1 MTDRLEAALEQG
13 LRDLTLGVPAN
24 AQQKLL
30 HYLHL
35 IVRWNKHF
43 NLSGITA
50 IKEMVPL
57 HLLDS
62 LSVSPYLEGERI
74 LDIGSGA
81 GLPGIP
87 LAIANP
93 DKDFVL
99 LDSNGKKTRFL
110 FQVKVALELSNVEVI
125 NARVDEYLST
135 ADIGEFSLI
144 TCRAF
149 SSLSSIVKMIEKPLA
164 GGTKLLAMKGVY
176 PHDEIAELQQYNTP
190 STLTKNVNDAFSDT
204 VKNERS
210 NGLDNCHKVESVIE
224 LTVPGVE
231 SQRHIVL
238 IGQQAAAKALN
249 QAKER

>member
-1 MTDRLEAALEQG
+1 MTDRLEAMLEQG
-13 LRDLTLGVPAN
+13 LRDLALGVPAN

-35 IVRWNKHF
+35 IVKWNKHF

-50 IKEMVPL
+50 IQEMVPL

-62 LSVSPYLEGERI
+62 LAISPYLEGERI

-93 DKDFVL
+93 DKSFVL

-110 FQVKVALELSNVEVI
+110 FQVKVALELSNVEIVD
-125 NARVDEYLST
+125 ARVDEYLST
-135 ADIGEFSLI
+135 ADTGEFSLI

-149 SSLSSIVKMIEKPLA
+149 SSISSIVKMIEKPLA
-164 GGTKLLAMKGVY
+164 SGTKLLAMKGVY
-176 PHDEIAELQQYNTP
+176 PHDEIAELQQDKTIN
-190 STLTKNVNDAFSDT
+190 ST
-204 VKNERS
+204 S
-210 NGLDNCHKVESVIE
+210 NKASSTDLDNCYKVESVIE

-231 SQRHIVL
+231 SQRHLVL
-238 IGQQAAAKALN
+238 IGQEAAVK
-249 QAKER
+249 RT

>member
-1 MTDRLEAALEQG
+1 MTDRLEATLEQG
-13 LRDLTLGVPAN
+13 LRELALGVPAN

-35 IVRWNKHF
+35 IVKWNKHF

-50 IKEMVPL
+50 IQEMVPL

-62 LSVSPYLEGERI
+62 LAISPYLEGERI

-93 DKDFVL
+93 DKNFVL

-110 FQVKVALELSNVEVI
+110 FQVKVALELSNVEIVD
-125 NARVDEYLST
+125 ARVDEYLST
-135 ADIGEFSLI
+135 ADTGEFSLI

-149 SSLSSIVKMIEKPLA
+149 SSISSIVKMIEKPLA
-164 GGTKLLAMKGVY
+164 SGTKLLAMKGVY
-176 PHDEIAELQQYNTP
+176 PHHEIAELQQDNTLN
-190 STLTKNVNDAFSDT
+190 STPNKASSTDLNNYY
-204 VKNERS
+204 
-210 NGLDNCHKVESVIE
+210 KVESVIE

-231 SQRHIVL
+231 SQRHLVL
-238 IGQQAAAKALN
+238 IGQEAAVK
-249 QAKER
+249 RT

>member
-1 MTDRLEAALEQG
+1 MTDRLEATLEQG
-13 LRDLTLGVPAN
+13 LRELALGVPAN

-35 IVRWNKHF
+35 IVKWNKHF

-50 IKEMVPL
+50 IQEMVPL
-57 HLLDS
+57 HLRDS
-62 LSVSPYLEGERI
+62 LAISPYLEGERI

-93 DKDFVL
+93 DKNLVL

-110 FQVKVALELSNVEVI
+110 FQVKVALELSNVEVVD
-125 NARVDEYLST
+125 ARVDEYLST
-135 ADIGEFSLI
+135 ADTGEFSLI

-164 GGTKLLAMKGVY
+164 SGTKLLAMKGVY
-176 PHDEIAELQQYNTP
+176 PHDEIAELQQDEMIN
-190 STLTKNVNDAFSDT
+190 STSNKASSNDL
-204 VKNERS
+204 N
-210 NGLDNCHKVESVIE
+210 NCYKVESVIE

-231 SQRHIVL
+231 SQRHLVL
-238 IGQQAAAKALN
+238 IGQEAAVK
-249 QAKER
+249 RT

>member
-1 MTDRLEAALEQG
+1 MTDRLEATLEQG
-13 LRDLTLGVPAN
+13 LRELALGVPAN

-35 IVRWNKHF
+35 IVKWNKHF

-50 IKEMVPL
+50 IQEMVPL

-62 LSVSPYLEGERI
+62 LAISPYLEGERI

-93 DKDFVL
+93 DKNFVL

-110 FQVKVALELSNVEVI
+110 FQVKVALELSNVEVVD
-125 NARVDEYLST
+125 ARVDEYLST
-135 ADIGEFSLI
+135 PDTGGFSLI

-164 GGTKLLAMKGVY
+164 SGTKLLAMKGVY
-176 PHDEIAELQQYNTP
+176 PHHEIAELQQDNTLN
-190 STLTKNVNDAFSDT
+190 STPNKASSTDLNNYY
-204 VKNERS
+204 
-210 NGLDNCHKVESVIE
+210 KVESVIE

-231 SQRHIVL
+231 SQRHLVL
-238 IGQQAAAKALN
+238 IGQEAAVK
-249 QAKER
+249 RT

>member
-1 MTDRLEAALEQG
+1 MTDRLEATLEQG
-13 LRDLTLGVPAN
+13 LRDLALGVPAN

-35 IVRWNKHF
+35 IVKWNKHF

-50 IKEMVPL
+50 IQEMVPL

-62 LSVSPYLEGERI
+62 LAISPYLEGERI

-93 DKDFVL
+93 DKNFVL

-110 FQVKVALELSNVEVI
+110 FQVKVALELSNVEIVD
-125 NARVDEYLST
+125 ARVDEYLST
-135 ADIGEFSLI
+135 ADTGEFSLI
-144 TCRAF
+144 NCRAF
-149 SSLSSIVKMIEKPLA
+149 SSISSIVKMIEKPLA
-164 GGTKLLAMKGVY
+164 SGTKLLAMKGVY
-176 PHDEIAELQQYNTP
+176 PHDEIAELQQDKTIN
-190 STLTKNVNDAFSDT
+190 ST
-204 VKNERS
+204 S
-210 NGLDNCHKVESVIE
+210 NKASSTDLDNCYKVESVIE

-231 SQRHIVL
+231 SQRHLVL
-238 IGQQAAAKALN
+238 IGQEAAVK
-249 QAKER
+249 RT

>member
-1 MTDRLEAALEQG
+1 MTDRLEATLEQG
-13 LRDLTLGVPAN
+13 LRELALGVPAN

-35 IVRWNKHF
+35 IVKWNKHF

-50 IKEMVPL
+50 IQEMVPL

-62 LSVSPYLEGERI
+62 LAISPYLEGERI

-93 DKDFVL
+93 DKNFVL

-110 FQVKVALELSNVEVI
+110 FQVKVALELSNVEVVD
-125 NARVDEYLST
+125 ARVDEYLST
-135 ADIGEFSLI
+135 PDTGEFSLI

-164 GGTKLLAMKGVY
+164 SGTKLLAMKGVY
-176 PHDEIAELQQYNTP
+176 PHHEIAELQQDNTLN
-190 STLTKNVNDAFSDT
+190 STPNKESSTDLNNYY
-204 VKNERS
+204 
-210 NGLDNCHKVESVIE
+210 KVESVIE

-231 SQRHIVL
+231 SQRHLVL
-238 IGQQAAAKALN
+238 IGQEAAVKRTLPS
-249 QAKER
+249 

>member
-35 IVRWNKHF
+35 IVKWNKHF

-50 IKEMVPL
+50 IQEMVPL

-62 LSVSPYLEGERI
+62 LAVSPYLEGERI

-93 DKDFVL
+93 DKNFVL

-110 FQVKVALELSNVEVI
+110 FQVKVALELSNVEII

-135 ADIGEFSLI
+135 ADTGEFSLI

-176 PHDEIAELQQYNTP
+176 PHDEIAELQQGNTP
-190 STLTKNVNDAFSDT
+190 NTLPKNINDTYSNT
-204 VKNERS
+204 VKSVPS
-210 NGLDNCHKVESVIE
+210 NSFDNCYKVERVIE

-231 SQRHIVL
+231 SERHLIL
-238 IGQQAAAKALN
+238 IGQQAAAKTI
-249 QAKER
+249 KTSSS

>member
-1 MTDRLEAALEQG
+1 MTDRLEATLEQG
-13 LRDLTLGVPAN
+13 LRELALGVQAN

-35 IVRWNKHF
+35 IVKWNKHF

-50 IKEMVPL
+50 IQEMVPL

-62 LSVSPYLEGERI
+62 LAISPYLEGERI

-93 DKDFVL
+93 DKNFVL

-110 FQVKVALELSNVEVI
+110 FQVKVALELSNVEIVD
-125 NARVDEYLST
+125 ARVDEYLST
-135 ADIGEFSLI
+135 ADTGEFSLI

-164 GGTKLLAMKGVY
+164 SGTKLLAMKGVY
-176 PHDEIAELQQYNTP
+176 PHDEIAELQQDNTIN
-190 STLTKNVNDAFSDT
+190 ST
-204 VKNERS
+204 S
-210 NGLDNCHKVESVIE
+210 NKASSTDLDNCYKVESVIE

-231 SQRHIVL
+231 SQRHLVL
-238 IGQQAAAKALN
+238 IGQEAAVK
-249 QAKER
+249 RT

>member
-1 MTDRLEAALEQG
+1 MTDRLEATLEQG
-13 LRDLTLGVPAN
+13 LRELALGVPAN

-35 IVRWNKHF
+35 IVKWNKHF

-50 IKEMVPL
+50 IQEMVPL

-62 LSVSPYLEGERI
+62 LAISPYLEGERI

-93 DKDFVL
+93 DKNFVL

-110 FQVKVALELSNVEVI
+110 FQVKVALELSNVEVVD
-125 NARVDEYLST
+125 ARVDEYLST
-135 ADIGEFSLI
+135 PDTGEFSLI

-164 GGTKLLAMKGVY
+164 SGTKLLAMKGVY
-176 PHDEIAELQQYNTP
+176 PHDEIEELQQDKTIN
-190 STLTKNVNDAFSDT
+190 ST
-204 VKNERS
+204 S
-210 NGLDNCHKVESVIE
+210 NKASSTDLDNCYKVESVIE

-231 SQRHIVL
+231 SQRHLVL
-238 IGQQAAAKALN
+238 IGQEAAVK
-249 QAKER
+249 RT

>member
-1 MTDRLEAALEQG
+1 MTDRLEATLEQG
-13 LRDLTLGVPAN
+13 LRELALGVPAN

-35 IVRWNKHF
+35 IVKWNKHF

-50 IKEMVPL
+50 IQEMVPL

-62 LSVSPYLEGERI
+62 LAISPYLEGERI

-93 DKDFVL
+93 DKNFVL

-110 FQVKVALELSNVEVI
+110 FQVKVALELSNVEIVD
-125 NARVDEYLST
+125 ARVDEYLST
-135 ADIGEFSLI
+135 ADTGEFSLI

-164 GGTKLLAMKGVY
+164 SGTKLLAMKGVY
-176 PHDEIAELQQYNTP
+176 PHDEIAELQQDNTIN
-190 STLTKNVNDAFSDT
+190 ST
-204 VKNERS
+204 S
-210 NGLDNCHKVESVIE
+210 NKASSTDLNNYYKVESVIE

-231 SQRHIVL
+231 SQRHLVL
-238 IGQQAAAKALN
+238 IGQEAAVK
-249 QAKER
+249 RT

>member
-35 IVRWNKHF
+35 IVKWNKHF

-50 IKEMVPL
+50 IQEMVPL

-62 LSVSPYLEGERI
+62 LAVSPYLEGERI

-93 DKDFVL
+93 DKNFVL

-110 FQVKVALELSNVEVI
+110 FQVKVALELSNVEIVD
-125 NARVDEYLST
+125 ARVDEYLST
-135 ADIGEFSLI
+135 ADTGEFSLI

-176 PHDEIAELQQYNTP
+176 PHDEIAALQQGNTQN
-190 STLTKNVNDAFSDT
+190 TLPKSINDTYSNT
-204 VKNERS
+204 VKSESS
-210 NGLDNCHKVESVIE
+210 NSIDNCYKVERVIE

-231 SQRHIVL
+231 SQRHLVL
-238 IGQQAAAKALN
+238 IGQEAAAKTI
-249 QAKER
+249 KPSSS

>member
-1 MTDRLEAALEQG
+1 MTDRLEATLEQG
-13 LRDLTLGVPAN
+13 LRELALGVPAN

-35 IVRWNKHF
+35 IVKWNKHF

-50 IKEMVPL
+50 IQEMVPL

-62 LSVSPYLEGERI
+62 LAISPYLEGERI

-93 DKDFVL
+93 DKNFVL

-110 FQVKVALELSNVEVI
+110 FQVKVALELSNVEVVD
-125 NARVDEYLST
+125 ARVDEYLST
-135 ADIGEFSLI
+135 PDTGEFSLI

-164 GGTKLLAMKGVY
+164 SGTKLLAMKGVY
-176 PHDEIAELQQYNTP
+176 PHHEIAELQQDNTLN
-190 STLTKNVNDAFSDT
+190 STPNKASSTDLNNYY
-204 VKNERS
+204 
-210 NGLDNCHKVESVIE
+210 KVESVIE

-231 SQRHIVL
+231 SQRHLVL
-238 IGQQAAAKALN
+238 IGQEAAVI
-249 QAKER
+249 RT

>member
-1 MTDRLEAALEQG
+1 MTDRLEATLEQG
-13 LRDLTLGVPAN
+13 LRELALGVPAN

-35 IVRWNKHF
+35 IVKWNKHF

-50 IKEMVPL
+50 IQEMVPL

-62 LSVSPYLEGERI
+62 LAISPYLEGERI

-93 DKDFVL
+93 DKNFVL

-110 FQVKVALELSNVEVI
+110 FQVKVALELSNVEVVD
-125 NARVDEYLST
+125 ARVDEYLST
-135 ADIGEFSLI
+135 PDTGEFSLI

-164 GGTKLLAMKGVY
+164 SGTKLLAMKGVY
-176 PHDEIAELQQYNTP
+176 PHHEIAELQQDNTLN
-190 STLTKNVNDAFSDT
+190 STPNKASSTDLNNYY
-204 VKNERS
+204 
-210 NGLDNCHKVESVIE
+210 KVESVIE

-231 SQRHIVL
+231 SQRHLVL
-238 IGQQAAAKALN
+238 IGQEAAVK
-249 QAKER
+249 RT